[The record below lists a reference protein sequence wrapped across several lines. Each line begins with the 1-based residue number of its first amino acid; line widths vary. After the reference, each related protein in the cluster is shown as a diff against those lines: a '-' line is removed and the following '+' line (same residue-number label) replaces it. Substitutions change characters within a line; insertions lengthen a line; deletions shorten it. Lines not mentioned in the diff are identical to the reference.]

1 MKRKIVFYI
10 AGLQR
15 GGAERVITNLAGYFQ
30 RTGYEVTFFTD
41 CVLEKEYPLAD
52 GIVREIVGYE
62 PTGKRI
68 RDMFRRITVIR
79 DAYQRIK
86 PDVVVSFIGKTNIRA
101 ILAAAGTGIP
111 VVVSVRNDPDRE
123 YYSRAMR
130 ILAKLLF
137 GQAAGVVF
145 QTEDA
150 RAWFGKRVQKKSAI
164 LPNPLQEKVI
174 RPRFEGERADEI
186 VAVSRL
192 EKAKNHKMLLQAFA
206 KIEKQ
211 FPDTMLKIYGN
222 GSRREPLEELAK
234 ELGLTGRVQFL
245 GDREDAV
252 EQIYRSRLF
261 VLSSDHE
268 GMPNALLE
276 AMAMGLTVI
285 ATDCPCGGPRM
296 VIQNEIN
303 GLLVPVGD
311 VDALAEAM
319 RKVLADRELSEKLG
333 RNAHKLSGEMAPE
346 RVHKAWQDYI
356 EGVS

>member
-30 RTGYEVTFFTD
+30 GIGYEVTFFTD
-41 CVLEKEYPLAD
+41 CVLKKEYTLAD
-52 GIVREIVGYE
+52 GIAREIVGYE

-79 DAYQRIK
+79 EAYKRIK

-101 ILAAAGTGIP
+101 ILAAMGTGIP

-123 YYSRAMR
+123 YYSKAMR

-150 RAWFGKRVQKKSAI
+150 RAWFGKKVQKKSAI
-164 LPNPLQEKVI
+164 LANPLQEKVI

-211 FPDTMLKIYGN
+211 FPDTVLKIYGN
-222 GSRREPLEELAK
+222 GSQRETLEKLSA
-234 ELGLTGRVQFL
+234 ELGLIDRVQFM
-245 GDREDAV
+245 GDREDATDL
-252 EQIYRSRLF
+252 IYRSRLF
-261 VLSSDHE
+261 VLSSDYE

-285 ATDCPCGGPRM
+285 ATDCPCGGPKT
-296 VIQNEIN
+296 VIENEEN

-311 VDALAEAM
+311 VDSLAAAM
-319 RKVLADRELSEKLG
+319 KKVLSDDKLSEKLG
-333 RNAHKLSGEMAPE
+333 RNAHKLSEQMAPE
-346 RVHKAWQDYI
+346 RVHKAWQEYI